1 MLACPQAATFNLGAK
16 LTGTRFTRMAVAP
29 PRHES
34 VPTNR
39 KPDWV
44 VREKTSTEQA
54 LIYRLSGDYNP
65 LHVGASRLPLIHSIK
80 ILIKGCAPQTRAS
93 ALRPVSVA

>member
-44 VREKTSTEQA
+44 VREKTTADQA

-65 LHVGASRLPLIHSIK
+65 LHVGASPLSSPLRT
-80 ILIKGCAPQTRAS
+80 LIKCCAPQTRAL
-93 ALRPVSVA
+93 ALRRVSEA